1 MSFMF
6 LLTVP
11 SGSPTITE
19 ATAIS
24 PTEIVMSWNEVIPID
39 KNGIIII
46 YEVDYQPAQVSN
58 GSMTVNFMNTTNT
71 TISLS
76 SLHESVQY
84 NMTVRAYTRI
94 GPGPFS
100 SHVLNF
106 TQEAR
111 KFILQLNILLVFLI
125 LH

>member
-1 MSFMF
+1 MF

-58 GSMTVNFMNTTNT
+58 GSMAVNFMNTTNT

-84 NMTVRAYTRI
+84 NMTVRAYTSI

-100 SHVLNF
+100 SHVLSF

-111 KFILQLNILLVFLI
+111 KFNL
-125 LH
+125 